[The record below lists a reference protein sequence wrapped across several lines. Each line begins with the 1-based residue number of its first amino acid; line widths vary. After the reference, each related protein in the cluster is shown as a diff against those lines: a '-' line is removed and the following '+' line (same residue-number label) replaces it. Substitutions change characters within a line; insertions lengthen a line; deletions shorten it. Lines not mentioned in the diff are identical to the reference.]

1 MRNRLKKSERE
12 AVRNSYA
19 TSELLYKAISKPART
34 LEREMS
40 RFRFSVEE
48 LFAEVMSI
56 IDDIKEAPQEAD
68 NNIRDLWDTLYC
80 DLRDL
85 DTADSPDE
93 EIKTAASEIVYATL
107 LLLSFCEGTL
117 YGKLAFEL
125 SFQMNEHHPG
135 ALDRIQVMY
144 MPDVW
149 RIGEEKLRSRM
160 EEYMEGEEWISDDI
174 CEMLD
179 TLPSE
184 VLSTD
189 GNTKEV
195 DKNNSAL
202 TNRQLAILFEH
213 LLNVSLQPGFTNIK
227 AFSQLLAEVSGRS
240 AGSIRQT
247 IMRGVDYEST
257 NVHADIDRIEALIR
271 PISEKIADTIKNSKE
286 EK

>member
-93 EIKTAASEIVYATL
+93 EVKTATSEIVYATL

-125 SFQMNEHHPG
+125 SLQMNEHHPG

-149 RIGEEKLRSRM
+149 RTGEEKLRSRM

-174 CEMLD
+174 REMLD

>member
-12 AVRNSYA
+12 AVRNRYA
-19 TSELLYKAISKPART
+19 TSELLYKVMSKSARE

-40 RFRFSVEE
+40 HFRFSVEE
-48 LFAEVMSI
+48 LFLEVMSI
-56 IDDIKEAPQEAD
+56 IDNIKEAPREAD

-93 EIKTAASEIVYATL
+93 EIKTAVSEIVYTAL
-107 LLLSFCEGTL
+107 LLLNCCEGAL
-117 YGKLAFEL
+117 YSKLVFEL
-125 SFQMNEHHPG
+125 SLQLGERHPG

-149 RIGEEKLRSRM
+149 RIGEEKLRIRIK
-160 EEYMEGEEWISDDI
+160 EYMEGGEWISDDI
-174 CEMLD
+174 CGMLEN
-179 TLPSE
+179 LPSE
-184 VLSTD
+184 TQSVGD
-189 GNTKEV
+189 NAKEV
-195 DKNNSAL
+195 AKNDSSL
-202 TNRQLAILFEH
+202 TNRQLIILFEH
-213 LLNVSLQPGFTNIK
+213 LLNVSLQPGYTNIK

-247 IMRGVDYEST
+247 IMKGIDYESS